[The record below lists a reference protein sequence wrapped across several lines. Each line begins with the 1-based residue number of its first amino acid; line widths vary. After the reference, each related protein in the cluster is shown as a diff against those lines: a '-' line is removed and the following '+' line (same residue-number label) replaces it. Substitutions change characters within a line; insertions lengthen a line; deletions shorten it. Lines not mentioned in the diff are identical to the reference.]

1 MKNTFFFSVSLTILI
16 VSVLGCS
23 FYNPLQGSSDSTQT
37 GNRQDMKTKDK
48 TLADKTIDTTVG
60 EEKIGV
66 RECDELIDKIAEQSK
81 SGDDDY
87 VSKATR
93 QFFLNRIRES
103 VRKSVEENTSDKKQL
118 AKNCLDYQN
127 QLEKFKKEEEDKKG
141 ER

>member
-1 MKNTFFFSVSLTILI
+1 MKNISVVLMCVAILLI
-16 VSVLGCS
+16 SVLGCS
-23 FYNPLQGSSDSTQT
+23 YYNPLNTDSETPQN
-37 GNRQDMKTKDK
+37 GNRQNSKSNDK
-48 TLADKTIDTTVG
+48 SLADKTIDTTIG

-66 RECDELIDKIAEQSK
+66 PECDELMDKIAEQSK

-103 VRKSVEENTSDKKQL
+103 IRKSVEENKSDKTQL

-127 QLEKFKKEEEDKKG
+127 QLENFKKEEEDKQNSK
-141 ER
+141 

>member
-1 MKNTFFFSVSLTILI
+1 MKNKFAFLVSLAILLI
-16 VSVLGCS
+16 SVLGCS
-23 FYNPLQGSSDSTQT
+23 FYNPLKSSSDSTQN
-37 GNRQDMKTKDK
+37 GNRQNPKSEDK
-48 TLADKTIDTTVG
+48 TLGDKTIDTTVG

-66 RECDELIDKIAEQSK
+66 PECDELMDKIAEQSK

-103 VRKSVEENTSDKKQL
+103 IRKSVEENKSDKTQL

-141 ER
+141 GK